1 MSGLPFDIAD
11 LEFRPLL
18 DDCPRGAFSCGNR
31 DIDRWFLKKADG
43 DHCGFQC
50 RVTTVHA
57 LGYPNLVGFFAL
69 SWIAERESLLPQSPR
84 SRDYFPA
91 LHLQYIAVRDDLQGN
106 GIGLR
111 VMGRVLDIYLDAAEE
126 TAVPA
131 LTLIALNE
139 RVEAFYADLGFA
151 PYARDEF
158 GAGLR
163 MLLPIQTALDL
174 RRKADSAASTL
185 S

>member
-1 MSGLPFDIAD
+1 MSLPFEIAD
-11 LEFRPLL
+11 LEFKPLS
-18 DDCPRGAFSCGNR
+18 DDCPRGAFSCGDR

-43 DHCGFQC
+43 SHRGFQS
-50 RVTTVHA
+50 RVTTVLA
-57 LGYPNLVGFFAL
+57 PNDPCPIGFFAL

-91 LHLQYIAVRDDLQGN
+91 LHLEYVAVRREYQGQ
-106 GIGLR
+106 GVGLHI
-111 VMGRVLDIYLDAAEE
+111 MGRVLELYLDAAEIS
-126 TAVPA
+126 AVPA

-139 RVEAFYADLGFA
+139 RAEKFYAELGFA
-151 PYARDEF
+151 PYARHEF

-174 RRKADSAASTL
+174 RSKAQAN
-185 S
+185 

>member
-1 MSGLPFDIAD
+1 VSLPFDIAD
-11 LEFRPLL
+11 LEFRPLS
-18 DDCPRGAFSCGNR
+18 DDCPRGAFSCGDR
-31 DIDRWFLKKADG
+31 DIDRWFFKMAD
-43 DHCGFQC
+43 DSHRRFQS

-57 LGYPNLVGFFAL
+57 PEDPCPVGFFAL

-84 SRDYFPA
+84 SRAHFPA
-91 LHLQYIAVRDDLQGN
+91 LHLEYVAVRREYQGR
-106 GIGLR
+106 GVGLHI
-111 VMGRVLDIYLDAAEE
+111 MGRVLELYLDAAET

-139 RVEAFYADLGFA
+139 RAEKFYAELGFA
-151 PYARDEF
+151 PYARKEF

-174 RRKADSAASTL
+174 GLKAETT
-185 S
+185 